1 MTKDTQQQQQQ
12 AIERIRAAINFGIE
26 WAHIE
31 ADNALIE
38 YLKATGSA
46 DVAEE
51 FVALRDKLG
60 FWYA

>member
-26 WAHIE
+26 CAHIE
-31 ADNALIE
+31 ADDALIE